1 MFNPIKNVVKGIGLL
16 QGFFLSKDLPK
27 PVQDSLKLL
36 IETIEKPL
44 TQWRQPITLEDDE
57 IERIAHLVS
66 QRIIDE
72 GPHKLSD
79 PTYDWEAERAELV
92 NRLRHLEGLLDEKQK
107 EEPTEK
113 TPDTEAL
120 HEMMHEAV
128 KTNKS
133 CEIYLDHAGKKMCY
147 RCVNLVPSK
156 PGEGYQKCAKYGV
169 RLRAVTAE
177 RICNQFEEMLEEQ
190 IDSPV
195 IKCVSCS
202 HFRKAANYC
211 ERFDMRIRVPSR
223 NMWGVCGY
231 WHTRFNEPVVFAH
244 AEKQI
249 VREIDKQNA

>member
-36 IETIEKPL
+36 IETVEKPL
-44 TQWRQPITLEDDE
+44 TQWRQPISLDDDE
-57 IERIAHLVS
+57 IERIAHLVG
-66 QRIIDE
+66 QRIIDSA
-72 GPHKLSD
+72 LM
-79 PTYDWEAERAELV
+79 EREELV
-92 NRLRHLEGLLDEKQK
+92 NRTRHLEGLLDEKQK

-195 IKCVSCS
+195 IRCVSCS